1 MLSPRSIPK
10 NKGILPN
17 NHQIKL
23 CTSWQNS
30 LAQQETDLLVRMG
43 WDTCKVFTAGQAG
56 EGLEEGLSHVLTAS
70 VQVIS
75 YAAEVADDC
84 TAGPGMTFF
93 T

>member
-1 MLSPRSIPK
+1 
-10 NKGILPN
+10 
-17 NHQIKL
+17 
-23 CTSWQNS
+23 
-30 LAQQETDLLVRMG
+30 MG

-84 TAGPGMTFF
+84 TAGPRMTFF